1 MFTDSIVSQLVKW
14 KLTESFMFPG
24 LFTDGITSSVGSL
37 KCRFQQICL
46 FWRWEELDFGGQFH
60 TIHYTT
66 VFNILKGG
74 ALSSPHSK
82 WGVSSANFL

>member
-1 MFTDSIVSQLVKW
+1 
-14 KLTESFMFPG
+14 

-60 TIHYTT
+60 TIHYTK
-66 VFNILKGG
+66 VFNIL
-74 ALSSPHSK
+74 
-82 WGVSSANFL
+82 

>member
-1 MFTDSIVSQLVKW
+1 
-14 KLTESFMFPG
+14 

-82 WGVSSANFL
+82 WGVSSANIL